1 MQDINR
7 GDRSLTE
14 SVMNP
19 EIIIALRDWAK
30 STASGVLIGA
40 LGLSFH
46 CKPRFT
52 QDIDFLFLQPRDV
65 PDTIGGFSRIG
76 SGFRHDRTHIA
87 VDIFTPSSIN
97 IPRDIAEQVIGT
109 VTLSD
114 NIRVASASGLV
125 ALKLFRS
132 SMQDK
137 ADMVALIKTSQVD
150 LAGWPLSSDMLAAFE
165 NLFEMAKTDPH

>member
-1 MQDINR
+1 M
-7 GDRSLTE
+7 
-14 SVMNP
+14 MP
-19 EIIIALRDWAK
+19 EVIIALRDWAR
-30 STASGVLIGA
+30 STASGILIGA
-40 LGLSFH
+40 LSLCFF

-52 QDIDFLFLQPRDV
+52 QDIDFLFLETSDV
-65 PDTIGGFSRIG
+65 PDAVSGFSRVG
-76 SGFRHDRTHIA
+76 SGFQHDRTHTA

-97 IPRDIAEQVIGT
+97 IPRDVAEQVIGT

-137 ADMVALIKTSQVD
+137 ADMVALIKTGHVD
-150 LAGWPLSSDMLAAFE
+150 LAGWPLSPDMLAAFE
-165 NLFEMAKTDPH
+165 ALVEVAKTDLH